1 MGTNGWVARLPVAR
15 ATYPGSQGFQHVRL
29 EKSRSRADK
38 FDVDPE
44 EIEVTLGFSRGVKG
58 GTFK

>member
-1 MGTNGWVARLPVAR
+1 MAR

-44 EIEVTLGFSRGVKG
+44 EIEVTLGFSRGVS
-58 GTFK
+58 